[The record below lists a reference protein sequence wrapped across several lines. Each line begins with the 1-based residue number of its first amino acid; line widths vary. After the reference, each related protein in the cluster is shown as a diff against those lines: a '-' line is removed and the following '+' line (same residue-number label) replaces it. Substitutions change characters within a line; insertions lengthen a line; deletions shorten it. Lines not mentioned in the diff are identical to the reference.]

1 MIWQAGGCVQR
12 HLSKWVNDHFCV
24 NDPPLKQADALWQVF
39 SPKINQFLKTAILT
53 LGMDILTITTNI
65 ILMEIMVDNSEIW
78 CKLSASVIKNC
89 HNPLGEGFHPPHSKI
104 PFEHLKSL

>member
-1 MIWQAGGCVQR
+1 
-12 HLSKWVNDHFCV
+12 
-24 NDPPLKQADALWQVF
+24 
-39 SPKINQFLKTAILT
+39 
-53 LGMDILTITTNI
+53 
-65 ILMEIMVDNSEIW
+65 MEIMVDNSEIW